1 MNKVYKVIYS
11 KVKQCNVVVSEIAK
25 SHGRHT
31 KSSVAK
37 KKAALAAA
45 TLTLPGLIAVETMPT
60 AEAALFDKTWGGSD
74 LQASGSE
81 AIAAGG
87 NSNHANGDHSSIVG
101 GYSNRAS
108 AKDSVVIGGYQNTAA
123 VGGNSNPDSQEYAY
137 NTTVGG
143 RSNTSLG
150 AYTSSLGGFL
160 SVVQGSYSTGVAG
173 GSTGKNAAFSLAA
186 GYGAVVTDSGV
197 KMNSDAG
204 LNGGKYTNIST
215 ALGYQATADEPGTIS
230 FGHDK
235 GDVSGYRISQDW
247 HDGETT
253 DVPKIVTT
261 YYNDDGYYNRLV
273 KIADGEN
280 AHDAVTMEQ
289 LNSYIK
295 ADASNVGA
303 NLKTYTIGDDG
314 ESITSSEASDD
325 QKKVNESAWGR
336 ALGTGA
342 VTAGNDQ
349 LVTGG
354 TVYDAIKDIPTSAS
368 LAGKADVTA
377 DNIGKNLKNANGA
390 DASDA
395 DQKANAVKWGEA
407 IGLGAVNENDD
418 KLMTSKGVYS
428 EVRPMSD
435 GNYIHS
441 NSTTAQN
448 LTALDTQVKNNADA
462 ISNITYTA
470 GNGITLDNKQ
480 ISAKAGT
487 GITVDDNG
495 ISIHYNTSHLTTGA
509 DGALDVVS
517 NGAIEDG
524 NTGLVTGATVFDY
537 LKNHASGS
545 AVHFFGVKDSA
556 ATSATVNYDGNGA
569 SGDKTVAIGSG
580 VSVTGDRSNSVGY
593 QNTVAGTLSDV
604 YGNGNTINEGT
615 HNAVVLGNSNKVGS
629 NSVAIGTWDKEKATN
644 SVFIGGDDVSTTES
658 GSGSPFTGWEVGK
671 TNPDGSYTVVDGGPI
686 HEATSDEVG
695 DGEELGA
702 KRNPFFGDEE
712 EWDDEGTNSS
722 SASAKAAP
730 VSAFSSNALFSDGP
744 SFDIGN
750 MTGTTTTT
758 DTADS
763 TIDKV
768 TVVGKSADASGVG
781 SVSLGYG
788 AKSDNG
794 NIAIGYNS
802 QATAVASEDKGY
814 LTGSNAPKSYVSIGD
829 GKDGSDTQYRRI
841 TNVADGSDA
850 QDAVTVAQ
858 LRKTANADASN
869 IGANLKQADGKN
881 AATDDITANEKA
893 WGAALGTGNIST
905 PADMLVTDTTI
916 KAEVRPANNGEYVK
930 ANQTTAQNLTALD
943 SQVKT
948 NAETISSLSSR
959 DVQYDMNEDGKT
971 VNRGKITL
979 AGGTDG
985 TTISNVKDGTANT
998 DAVNV
1003 GQLKTALQ
1011 KQTDS
1016 LKVNAG
1022 WGIDIDKTD
1031 GNTISL
1037 RRNLGRDMDST
1048 DKATLEADATKNAL
1062 VLGGRV
1068 GQGESKGG
1076 QTKEKAYGAFG
1087 LDSVI
1092 VGGANNTVNSNGD
1105 AAVVVGGLS
1114 NEASAQYSAVLGGNN
1129 NDALGTESTVAG
1141 GFDNNAYGVHAT
1153 LTGGS
1158 WNKAYGEA
1166 SSVFGGSLNDVVGRS
1181 STAVG
1186 GYGSHVYG
1194 TLSVGIAGGST
1205 SKDAAYALAAGNEA
1219 TVTVQNGT
1227 AIGYQSTAN
1236 KEGTIAFGHDK
1247 DDVYYTS
1254 TWSQKATEK
1263 DGHYY
1268 DANNQE
1274 ITKEQYDALQNA
1286 DLTFN
1291 DYSKTPT
1298 VTANTYSEAGYN
1310 RLVKVADGQ
1319 DDHDV
1324 VVMEQLKPYTKTD
1337 ASNIGTNL
1345 KKADGTT
1352 AADAADITANENA
1365 WGAAIGTG
1373 SIADQNGQL
1382 VTGGTV
1388 YTALQNKADIGMGN
1402 ITDAGKT
1409 VIRGLAKEAVTV
1421 IPGNFTTVDTIS
1433 QDNATAYRVNVQK
1446 GNIASGDGGLV
1457 TGGQVYDYIAEHP
1470 SGGSGQTIDLSGK
1483 ADISAGNVGSRFTKY
1498 SDAAKNDTTKQAEER
1513 KANEQDWGTA
1523 LGTGNIADSAG
1534 MLITDTAV
1542 NSEVRPTEDGT
1553 YVKKGKTTAQ
1563 NLSALDTQLGKV
1575 SGSAVQYGTV
1585 KDGTT
1590 VDTTKLRLAG
1600 KGGTTISNVKDGE
1613 ADDDAVNVKQ
1623 LKEQIADVTYTA
1635 GTGID
1640 ITNKVISAKLGK
1652 HLSVNMTDGNGNID
1666 VDDTGRI
1673 AKDDT
1678 NLVTG
1683 GTVYDALSGG
1693 LEQIIVGKD
1702 GQDGEKGKD
1711 GSIGLNGKDGNN
1723 GITTTIIKTEKGQTG
1738 EKGETGEKGAP
1749 GVDGQDITR
1758 IIYQNDTN
1766 GDGKHTVATLD
1777 DGMKYAGDVSDTGAT
1792 DAVANVKLDHKLQLS
1807 GTTFNDTK
1815 TYNAAD
1821 WTSDNIAV
1829 VSNAVDK
1836 DGNAVMNLKLA
1847 KDLKD
1852 LHSSTYTTTETTGTG
1867 DQQKSTTYTTTIDSK
1882 GLTIQSSTDGTTTNG
1897 PSVTKDG
1904 INAGGK
1910 AITNV
1915 GSILNGGKYDAD
1927 KQKGYAATLGDVDSM
1942 VKDAVD
1948 NASGIT
1954 KGNLDK
1960 KANINAS
1967 NIGSKLKNADGT
1979 ADATDEEKLANE
1991 NAWGVAIGTGK
2002 VADPTQSDTNGSKQL
2017 VTGGTVYTAIHDTL
2031 NGGIDNVVFGHD
2043 GKDGKDGSIGLV
2055 GPKGKDGTDGKTTTI
2070 IKTETGAAGV
2080 NGKDGEDGITRI
2092 VYNDKDNT
2100 DDKHTVATLDD
2111 GMKYVGDTG
2120 EAANVKLDHQLKL
2133 SGTTFGADKAHKSYD
2148 DKDWTSDN
2156 IAVVSSKVG
2165 NDGNAVMNLKLAKDL
2180 KDLNS
2185 STYTTTKTTGEGDQ
2199 QKTTTYTTVINGKG
2213 LTIQSGEQGSTT
2225 STSGPSIT
2233 IDGINAGGK
2242 AITNL
2247 TDGTLSDS
2255 STDAV
2260 TGKQLYAEQQE
2271 RVAADTAINDKL
2283 GTLDTQVKANA
2294 DAISTEKH
2302 DREAAITNITNNMN
2316 SLTDSAVQYDKDSNK
2331 GTVTLAGADGT
2342 TIKNLKAGEVAET
2355 SKDAVNGSQ
2364 LYAEQQERVAADTAI
2379 NNKIDTLDTQVKT
2392 NADAISKNTSD
2403 IQNLKD
2409 SSSTIN
2415 TKLETKADTDLGN
2428 ITDAGKQVIKNTM
2441 KDDMDKK
2448 ANVADMA
2455 QKANVDG
2462 SNIIDT
2468 LTWAEKLGTGK
2479 VASGD
2484 KNLVTGDTVNA
2495 AISGIR
2501 SSSLVQSDGETLRI
2515 GSNDT
2520 ATKVDISG
2528 QDAKGNKTGRV
2539 ITGVVSDASDPNS
2552 AANVGYV
2559 NGVTAASNEQIYR
2572 DMNMQYNR
2580 VENDISRATA
2590 GSNALA
2596 ALHPMQEF
2604 DPDDKAQFAVGYGHY
2619 RNANAGAVGAFYQP
2633 DENSMVNF
2641 GVSFGNG
2648 DAGIN
2653 AGVTFKFGPGG
2664 SGHHALTKTQ
2674 MAKVINTQAKEIE
2687 ALKQDNAD
2695 KDKRIDALEQKM
2707 AEILA
2712 RLDKS
2717 QA

>member
-60 AEAALFDKTWGGSD
+60 AEAGISDHNEVAGGKDNTTGGTYSTIAGGSMNSTGAYGA
-74 LQASGSE
+74 LV
-81 AIAAGG
+81 AGG
-87 NSNHANGDHSSIVG
+87 NSNVATSLVGDKNYEVDYDRQYYDECSTVAGGYKNTALGDYSTLVG
-101 GYSNRAS
+101 GS
-108 AKDSVVIGGYQNTAA
+108 DGVIQ
-123 VGGNSNPDSQEYAY
+123 
-137 NTTVGG
+137 G
-143 RSNTSLG
+143 R
-150 AYTSSLGGFL
+150 
-160 SVVQGSYSTGVAG
+160 YSTGIAG
-173 GSTGKNAAFSLAA
+173 GSTGARADHALAM
-186 GYGAVVTDSGV
+186 GYGAVVTDDGV
-197 KMNSDAG
+197 LKTITDF
-204 LNGGKYTNIST
+204 TNKATGEVTKQVAYSNVST
-215 ALGYQATADEPGTIS
+215 AIGYQATANQAGTIS

-235 GDVSGYRISQDW
+235 GDVSGYTVTWQQDEPDALGVY
-247 HDGETT
+247 HNSPKDGTHNRYDLAPT
-253 DVPKIVTT
+253 VTANT
-261 YYNDDGYYNRLV
+261 YDSSYYNRLV
-273 KIADGEN
+273 KLADGIN
-280 AHDAVTMEQ
+280 GRDAVTMRQ
-289 LNSYIK
+289 AAVSNGDK
-295 ADASNVGA
+295 ADTTADNIGA
-303 NLKTYTIGDDG
+303 NYKVVKTD
-314 ESITSSEASDD
+314 ESGNVVYDEQTGLPTLVAASDD
-325 QKKVNESAWGR
+325 QKKANESAWGT
-336 ALGTGA
+336 ALGTGK
-342 VTAGNDQ
+342 VESGNDQ

-377 DNIGKNLKNANGA
+377 DNIGKNLKNADGTG
-390 DASDA
+390 ASDA

-428 EVRPMSD
+428 EVRPSD

-487 GITVDDNG
+487 GITVDNNG

-517 NGAIEDG
+517 NGAIADG

-537 LKNHASGS
+537 LKNHTSGS
-545 AVHFFGVKDSA
+545 AVHFFGVKDSD
-556 ATSATVNYDGNGA
+556 ATSATVNYNGNGA

-593 QNTVAGTLSDV
+593 KNTVAGTLSDV

-658 GSGSPFTGWEVGK
+658 GSGSPFTGWEVGI

-712 EWDDEGTNSS
+712 EWNDEDTNSS

-750 MTGTTTTT
+750 TTGTT
-758 DTADS
+758 DS

-829 GKDGSDTQYRRI
+829 GKDDSDTQYRRI
-841 TNVADGSDA
+841 TNVADGSDN

-930 ANQTTAQNLTALD
+930 ADQTTAQNLTALD

-971 VNRGKITL
+971 VNKGKITL

-1003 GQLKTALQ
+1003 RQLKTALQ
-1011 KQTDS
+1011 NQTDS
-1016 LKVNAG
+1016 LTVKAG

-1031 GNTISL
+1031 GNTIRL

-1048 DKATLEADATKNAL
+1048 DKATLEADATKNAF

-1092 VGGANNTVNSNGD
+1092 VGGADNTVNSNGN
-1105 AAVVVGGLS
+1105 AAVVIGGLS

-1166 SSVFGGSLNDVVGRS
+1166 SSVFGGSLNDVAGKS
-1181 STAVG
+1181 SVAVG

-1194 TLSVGIAGGST
+1194 DFSVGIAGGST

-1337 ASNIGTNL
+1337 ASNIGKNF

-1433 QDNATAYRVNVQK
+1433 QGNATAYRVNVQK

-1483 ADISAGNVGSRFTKY
+1483 ADISAGNVGSKFTKY

-1513 KANEQDWGTA
+1513 KVNEQAWGTA
-1523 LGTGNIADSAG
+1523 LGTGNIAAPEG

-1542 NSEVRPTEDGT
+1542 NSEVRLTEDGT
-1553 YVKKGKTTAQ
+1553 YVKKNNTTVQ

-1575 SGSAVQYGTV
+1575 SGSAVQYDTV

-1600 KGGTTISNVKDGE
+1600 KDGTTISNVKDGE

-1623 LKEQIADVTYTA
+1623 LKEKIAGVTYTA

-1652 HLSVNMTDGNGNID
+1652 HLSVNTTDDNID

-1693 LEQIIVGKD
+1693 LEEITVGKA
-1702 GQDGEKGKD
+1702 GQDGENGKD

-1758 IIYQNDTN
+1758 IIYQNDMN
-1766 GDGKHTVATLD
+1766 NDSKHTVATLD
-1777 DGMKYAGDVSDTGAT
+1777 DGMKYAGDTG
-1792 DAVANVKLDHKLQLS
+1792 DIANVKLDHQLKLS

-1815 TYNAAD
+1815 RYNAAD

-1829 VSNAVDK
+1829 VSNAVDS

-1847 KDLKD
+1847 KDLKN
-1852 LHSSTYTTTETTGTG
+1852 LNSSTYTTTETTGTG
-1867 DQQKSTTYTTTIDSK
+1867 DQQKSTTYTTTIDSE

-1910 AITNV
+1910 AITNI
-1915 GSILNGGKYDAD
+1915 GSVVKDGKYTDD
-1927 KQKGYAATLGDVDSM
+1927 QKNNAATLGDVSDIVKAE
-1942 VKDAVD
+1942 VKDVNTD
-1948 NASGIT
+1948 LTDVKSD
-1954 KGNLDK
+1954 LDK
-1960 KANINAS
+1960 KANVDAS
-1967 NIGSKLKNADGT
+1967 NIGSNIKVYKTGDDKT
-1979 ADATDEEKLANE
+1979 PVSDDEATKKKQTENE
-1991 NAWGVAIGTGK
+1991 NAWGAAIGTGK
-2002 VADPTQSDTNGSKQL
+2002 VADPKSDTNGSKQL

-2242 AITNL
+2242 AIANVGSIL
-2247 TDGTLSDS
+2247 KDGTYDANTQKGYAATLGDVDS
-2255 STDAV
+2255 MVQNSIKD
-2260 TGKQLYAEQQE
+2260 
-2271 RVAADTAINDKL
+2271 
-2283 GTLDTQVKANA
+2283 KANKSYVDTELGKKA
-2294 DAISTEKH
+2294 DKSYVDTELGKK
-2302 DREAAITNITNNMN
+2302 A
-2316 SLTDSAVQYDKDSNK
+2316 DKTYVD
-2331 GTVTLAGADGT
+2331 DQ
-2342 TIKNLKAGEVAET
+2342 LK
-2355 SKDAVNGSQ
+2355 
-2364 LYAEQQERVAADTAI
+2364 
-2379 NNKIDTLDTQVKT
+2379 
-2392 NADAISKNTSD
+2392 
-2403 IQNLKD
+2403 
-2409 SSSTIN
+2409 
-2415 TKLETKADTDLGN
+2415 TKADADNVYTKNETYTKTEVDTKVTSIQNGLEDKAKKDLSN
-2428 ITDAGKQVIKNTM
+2428 ISDAGKQVIKDTM

-2495 AISGIR
+2495 VISGIKG
-2501 SSSLVQSDGETLRI
+2501 SSLVQSDGTTLTI
-2515 GSNDT
+2515 GSKDT

-2539 ITGVVSDASDPNS
+2539 ITGIVSDASDPNS

-2559 NGVTAASNEQIYR
+2559 NGITEANNEQIYR
-2572 DMNMQYNR
+2572 DMNMQYNH
-2580 VENDISRATA
+2580 VENDISRAAA

-2717 QA
+2717 QAGA

>member
-60 AEAALFDKTWGGSD
+60 AEAEIVDHNEVAGGKDNTTGGTYSTIAGGSMNSTGAYGA
-74 LQASGSE
+74 LV
-81 AIAAGG
+81 AGG
-87 NSNHANGDHSSIVG
+87 NSNVATSLVGDKNYEVDYDRQYYDECSTVAGGYKNTALGDYSTLVG
-101 GYSNRAS
+101 GS
-108 AKDSVVIGGYQNTAA
+108 DGVIQ
-123 VGGNSNPDSQEYAY
+123 
-137 NTTVGG
+137 G
-143 RSNTSLG
+143 R
-150 AYTSSLGGFL
+150 
-160 SVVQGSYSTGVAG
+160 YSTGIAG
-173 GSTGKNAAFSLAA
+173 GSTGARADHALAM
-186 GYGAVVTDSGV
+186 GFGAVVTDDGV
-197 KMNSDAG
+197 LKTITDF
-204 LNGGKYTNIST
+204 TNKATGEVTKQVAYSNVST
-215 ALGYQATADEPGTIS
+215 AIGYQATANQAGTIS

-235 GDVSGYRISQDW
+235 GDVSGYTVTWQQDEPDALGVY
-247 HDGETT
+247 HNSPKDGTHNRYDLAPT
-253 DVPKIVTT
+253 VTANT
-261 YYNDDGYYNRLV
+261 YDSSYYNRLV
-273 KIADGEN
+273 KLADGIN
-280 AHDAVTMEQ
+280 GRDAVTMRQ
-289 LNSYIK
+289 AAVSNGDK
-295 ADASNVGA
+295 ADTTADNIGA
-303 NLKTYTIGDDG
+303 NYKVVKTDELGNVVYDEQTGLP
-314 ESITSSEASDD
+314 TLVAASDD
-325 QKKVNESAWGR
+325 QKKANESAWGT
-336 ALGTGA
+336 ALGTGK
-342 VTAGNDQ
+342 VESGNDQ

-448 LTALDTQVKNNADA
+448 LTALDMQVKNNADA

-517 NGAIEDG
+517 NGAIADG

-556 ATSATVNYDGNGA
+556 ATSATVNYNGNGA

-593 QNTVAGTLSDV
+593 KNTVAGTLSDV

-712 EWDDEGTNSS
+712 EWDDEDTNSS

-750 MTGTTTTT
+750 TTGTT
-758 DTADS
+758 DS

-802 QATAVASEDKGY
+802 QAIAVASKDTGY

-829 GKDGSDTQYRRI
+829 GKADSDTQYRRI

-1048 DKATLEADATKNAL
+1048 DQATLEADATKNAL

-1068 GQGESKGG
+1068 GQGETKGG

-1092 VGGANNTVNSNGD
+1092 VGGADNTVNSNGD
-1105 AAVVVGGLS
+1105 AAVVIGGLS
-1114 NEASAQYSAVLGGNN
+1114 NEASARYSAVLGGNN
-1129 NDALGTESTVAG
+1129 NDALGKESTVTG

-1158 WNKAYGEA
+1158 WNKAYGDT
-1166 SSVFGGSLNDVVGRS
+1166 SSVFGGSVNDVVGSS

-1194 TLSVGIAGGST
+1194 NFSVGIAGGST

-1483 ADISAGNVGSRFTKY
+1483 ADISAGNVGSQFTKY

-1513 KANEQDWGTA
+1513 KANEQAWGTA
-1523 LGTGNIADSAG
+1523 LGTGNIADPAG

-1542 NSEVRPTEDGT
+1542 NSEVRLTEDGT

-1600 KGGTTISNVKDGE
+1600 KDGTTISNVKDGE

-1623 LKEQIADVTYTA
+1623 LKEKIADVTYTA

-1652 HLSVNMTDGNGNID
+1652 HLSVNTTNGNID

-1693 LEQIIVGKD
+1693 LEQITVGKD
-1702 GQDGEKGKD
+1702 GQGGKNGKD

-1723 GITTTIIKTEKGQTG
+1723 GITTTIIKTEKGQPG
-1738 EKGETGEKGAP
+1738 KKGETGAP
-1749 GVDGQDITR
+1749 GVDGKDITR
-1758 IIYQNDTN
+1758 IVYQNNTN
-1766 GDGKHTVATLD
+1766 NDGKHTVATLD

-1821 WTSDNIAV
+1821 WTSDNITV
-1829 VSNAVDK
+1829 VLNAVDS

-1852 LHSSTYTTTETTGTG
+1852 LHSSTYTTTETTGEG
-1867 DQQKSTTYTTTIDSK
+1867 DQQKSMTYTTTIDSM

-1910 AITNV
+1910 AITNI
-1915 GSILNGGKYDAD
+1915 GSVVKDGKYTDD
-1927 KQKGYAATLGDVDSM
+1927 QKNNAATLGDVSDIVKAE
-1942 VKDAVD
+1942 VKDVNTD
-1948 NASGIT
+1948 LTDVKSG
-1954 KGNLDK
+1954 LDK
-1960 KANINAS
+1960 KANIDAS

-1991 NAWGVAIGTGK
+1991 NAWGIAIGTGK

-2043 GKDGKDGSIGLV
+2043 GQDGQDGSIGLV
-2055 GPKGKDGTDGKTTTI
+2055 GPKGQDGKDGKTTTI

-2080 NGKDGEDGITRI
+2080 NGKDGKDGITRI

-2100 DDKHTVATLDD
+2100 NDKHTVATLDD

-2120 EAANVKLDHQLKL
+2120 DVANVKLDHQLKL

-2185 STYTTTKTTGEGDQ
+2185 STYTSTKTTGEDDQ
-2199 QKTTTYTTVINGKG
+2199 KKTTTYTTVINGKG

-2242 AITNL
+2242 AI
-2247 TDGTLSDS
+2247 
-2255 STDAV
+2255 
-2260 TGKQLYAEQQE
+2260 
-2271 RVAADTAINDKL
+2271 
-2283 GTLDTQVKANA
+2283 AN
-2294 DAISTEKH
+2294 
-2302 DREAAITNITNNMN
+2302 
-2316 SLTDSAVQYDKDSNK
+2316 V
-2331 GTVTLAGADGT
+2331 
-2342 TIKNLKAGEVAET
+2342 
-2355 SKDAVNGSQ
+2355 GS
-2364 LYAEQQERVAADTAI
+2364 I
-2379 NNKIDTLDTQVKT
+2379 
-2392 NADAISKNTSD
+2392 
-2403 IQNLKD
+2403 LKD
-2409 SSSTIN
+2409 DTYDAN
-2415 TKLETKADTDLGN
+2415 TQKGYAATLGDVDSMVQNAIKDKADKSYVDDQLKTKADKTYVDDQLKTKADKTYVDDQLKTKADADNVYTKNETYSKTEVDKKVTNIGNSKADKDLSN
-2428 ITDAGKQVIKNTM
+2428 ISDAGKQVIKNTM

-2495 AISGIR
+2495 AISGIKG
-2501 SSSLVQSDGETLRI
+2501 SSLVQSDGKTLTI
-2515 GSNDT
+2515 GSKDT

-2528 QDAKGNKTGRV
+2528 KDEKGNKTGRV

-2559 NGVTAASNEQIYR
+2559 NGITSASNEQIYR

-2664 SGHHALTKTQ
+2664 PGHHALTKTQ

-2717 QA
+2717 QAGA

>member
-60 AEAALFDKTWGGSD
+60 AEAGISDHNEVAGGKDNTTGGTYSTIAGGSMNSTGAYGA
-74 LQASGSE
+74 LV
-81 AIAAGG
+81 AGG
-87 NSNHANGDHSSIVG
+87 NSNVATSLVGDKNYEVDYDRQYYDECSTVAGGYKNTALGDYSTLVG
-101 GYSNRAS
+101 GS
-108 AKDSVVIGGYQNTAA
+108 DGVIQ
-123 VGGNSNPDSQEYAY
+123 
-137 NTTVGG
+137 G
-143 RSNTSLG
+143 R
-150 AYTSSLGGFL
+150 
-160 SVVQGSYSTGVAG
+160 YSTGIAG
-173 GSTGKNAAFSLAA
+173 GSTGARADHALAM
-186 GYGAVVTDSGV
+186 GYGAVVTDDGV
-197 KMNSDAG
+197 LKTITDF
-204 LNGGKYTNIST
+204 TNKATGEVTKQVAYSNVST
-215 ALGYQATADEPGTIS
+215 AIGYQATANQAGTIS

-235 GDVSGYRISQDW
+235 GDVSGYTVTWQQDEPDALGVY
-247 HDGETT
+247 HNSPKDGTHNRYDLAPT
-253 DVPKIVTT
+253 VTANT
-261 YYNDDGYYNRLV
+261 YDSSYYNRLV
-273 KIADGEN
+273 KLADGIN
-280 AHDAVTMEQ
+280 GRDAVTMRQ
-289 LNSYIK
+289 AAVSNGDK
-295 ADASNVGA
+295 ADTTADNIGA
-303 NLKTYTIGDDG
+303 NYKVVKTD
-314 ESITSSEASDD
+314 ESGNVVYDEQTGLPTLVAASDD
-325 QKKVNESAWGR
+325 QKKANESAWGT
-336 ALGTGA
+336 ALGTGK
-342 VTAGNDQ
+342 VESGNDQ

-377 DNIGKNLKNANGA
+377 DNIGKNLKNADGTG
-390 DASDA
+390 ASDA

-428 EVRPMSD
+428 EVRPSD

-487 GITVDDNG
+487 GITVDNNG

-517 NGAIEDG
+517 NGAIADG

-537 LKNHASGS
+537 LKNHTSGS
-545 AVHFFGVKDSA
+545 AVHFFGVKDSD
-556 ATSATVNYDGNGA
+556 ATSATVNYNGNGA

-593 QNTVAGTLSDV
+593 KNTVAGTLSDV

-658 GSGSPFTGWEVGK
+658 GSGSPFTGWEVGI

-712 EWDDEGTNSS
+712 EWNDEDTNSS

-750 MTGTTTTT
+750 TTGTT
-758 DTADS
+758 DS

-829 GKDGSDTQYRRI
+829 GKDDSDTQYRRI
-841 TNVADGSDA
+841 TNVADGSDN

-930 ANQTTAQNLTALD
+930 ADQTTAQNLTALD

-971 VNRGKITL
+971 VNKGKITL

-1003 GQLKTALQ
+1003 RQLKTALQ
-1011 KQTDS
+1011 NQTDS
-1016 LKVNAG
+1016 LTVKAG

-1031 GNTISL
+1031 GNTIRL

-1048 DKATLEADATKNAL
+1048 DKATLEADATKNAF

-1092 VGGANNTVNSNGD
+1092 VGGADNTVNSNGN
-1105 AAVVVGGLS
+1105 AAVVIGGLS

-1166 SSVFGGSLNDVVGRS
+1166 SSVFGGSLNDVAGKS
-1181 STAVG
+1181 SVAVG

-1194 TLSVGIAGGST
+1194 DFSVGIAGGST

-1337 ASNIGTNL
+1337 ASNIGKNF

-1433 QDNATAYRVNVQK
+1433 QGNATAYRVNVQK

-1483 ADISAGNVGSRFTKY
+1483 ADISAGNVGSKFTKY

-1513 KANEQDWGTA
+1513 KVNEQAWGTA
-1523 LGTGNIADSAG
+1523 LGTGNIAAPEG

-1542 NSEVRPTEDGT
+1542 NSEVRLTEDGT
-1553 YVKKGKTTAQ
+1553 YVKKNNTTVQ

-1575 SGSAVQYGTV
+1575 SGSAVQYDTV

-1600 KGGTTISNVKDGE
+1600 KDGTTISNVKDGE

-1623 LKEQIADVTYTA
+1623 LKEKIAGVTYKEGHGITFGNDKTISA
-1635 GTGID
+1635 VGGTGITVN
-1640 ITNKVISAKLGK
+1640 TNGINVNLGK
-1652 HLSVNMTDGNGNID
+1652 HLSATGTNGAID
-1666 VDDTGRI
+1666 VNDSGTVTENNAG
-1673 AKDDT
+1673 
-1678 NLVTG
+1678 LVTG
-1683 GTVYDALSGG
+1683 GTVYTALHDALNGG
-1693 LEQIIVGKD
+1693 TDDVVFGHDGKD
-1702 GQDGEKGKD
+1702 GKD
-1711 GSIGLNGKDGNN
+1711 GSIGLVGPKGKDGAD
-1723 GITTTIIKTEKGQTG
+1723 GKTTTIIKTETG
-1738 EKGETGEKGAP
+1738 AA
-1749 GVDGQDITR
+1749 GVNGKDGKDGITR
-1758 IIYQNDTN
+1758 IYYYDKDDTTDKHTVATLDDGMKYAGDVSDAGAADAVANVKLDHQLKLSGTTFNDTKKYNADDWTSDNIAVVSSAVDSYGNAVMNLKLAKDLKDLNSSEYTTTEGDKTYTTIIN
-1766 GDGKHTVATLD
+1766 GKGLTIQPTEKGSTTSTSGPSITIDGIDAGGKAITNVGSILNGTTYDPKTQNGYAATLGDVDSMVKDAVGNASGITKGNLDKKANIAASNIGSKLKNADGTADATDEEKLANENDWGAAIGTGKVADPTKSDTNDPAQNGSQQLVTGGTVYTAIHDTLNGGIDNVVFGHDGKDGTDGSIGLVGPKGKDGADGKTTTIIKTETGAAGVNGTDGKDGKDGITRIYYYDKDDTTDKHTVATLD

-1792 DAVANVKLDHKLQLS
+1792 DAVANVKLDHKLKLS
-1807 GTTFNDTK
+1807 GTTFGTDK
-1815 TYNAAD
+1815 ARKSYDERD

-1829 VSNAVDK
+1829 VSSDVDQ

-1847 KDLKD
+1847 KDLKN
-1852 LHSSTYTTTETTGTG
+1852 LSSSEYKTADG
-1867 DQQKSTTYTTTIDSK
+1867 DTTYTTS
-1882 GLTIQSSTDGTTTNG
+1882 
-1897 PSVTKDG
+1897 
-1904 INAGGK
+1904 
-1910 AITNV
+1910 
-1915 GSILNGGKYDAD
+1915 
-1927 KQKGYAATLGDVDSM
+1927 
-1942 VKDAVD
+1942 
-1948 NASGIT
+1948 
-1954 KGNLDK
+1954 
-1960 KANINAS
+1960 
-1967 NIGSKLKNADGT
+1967 
-1979 ADATDEEKLANE
+1979 
-1991 NAWGVAIGTGK
+1991 
-2002 VADPTQSDTNGSKQL
+2002 
-2017 VTGGTVYTAIHDTL
+2017 
-2031 NGGIDNVVFGHD
+2031 
-2043 GKDGKDGSIGLV
+2043 
-2055 GPKGKDGTDGKTTTI
+2055 
-2070 IKTETGAAGV
+2070 
-2080 NGKDGEDGITRI
+2080 
-2092 VYNDKDNT
+2092 
-2100 DDKHTVATLDD
+2100 
-2111 GMKYVGDTG
+2111 
-2120 EAANVKLDHQLKL
+2120 
-2133 SGTTFGADKAHKSYD
+2133 
-2148 DKDWTSDN
+2148 
-2156 IAVVSSKVG
+2156 
-2165 NDGNAVMNLKLAKDL
+2165 
-2180 KDLNS
+2180 
-2185 STYTTTKTTGEGDQ
+2185 
-2199 QKTTTYTTVINGKG
+2199 INGKG
-2213 LTIQSGEQGSTT
+2213 LTIQSTDKGATT
-2225 STSGPSIT
+2225 PTNGPSIT
-2233 IDGINAGGK
+2233 IDGINGGGK
-2242 AITNL
+2242 AITNIANSV
-2247 TDGTLSDS
+2247 TKNADGTYTVAAKTNAATVGDVQTIVDKA
-2255 STDAV
+2255 TDAV
-2260 TGKQLYAEQQE
+2260 TKELYEKADKTYVDTELGKKADKSYVDTELGKKADRTYVDDQL
-2271 RVAADTAINDKL
+2271 K
-2283 GTLDTQVKANA
+2283 
-2294 DAISTEKH
+2294 
-2302 DREAAITNITNNMN
+2302 
-2316 SLTDSAVQYDKDSNK
+2316 
-2331 GTVTLAGADGT
+2331 
-2342 TIKNLKAGEVAET
+2342 
-2355 SKDAVNGSQ
+2355 
-2364 LYAEQQERVAADTAI
+2364 
-2379 NNKIDTLDTQVKT
+2379 
-2392 NADAISKNTSD
+2392 
-2403 IQNLKD
+2403 
-2409 SSSTIN
+2409 
-2415 TKLETKADTDLGN
+2415 TKADADKVYTKDQVYTKEEVNSKVTNIGNSKADKDLSN
-2428 ITDAGKQVIKNTM
+2428 ISGAGKQVIKNTM

-2455 QKANVDG
+2455 QKANVNA
-2462 SNIIDT
+2462 SNIDT
-2468 LTWAEKLGTGK
+2468 SKWAEKLGTGSIVK
-2479 VASGD
+2479 DD
-2484 KNLVTGDTVNA
+2484 KNLVTGGTVYT
-2495 AISGIR
+2495 AISDLR
-2501 SSSLVQSDGETLRI
+2501 DSSLVQSDGKTLTI
-2515 GSNDT
+2515 GSKDT

-2559 NGVTAASNEQIYR
+2559 NGVTEANNEQIYR
-2572 DMNMQYNR
+2572 DMNMQYNH
-2580 VENDISRATA
+2580 VENDISRAAA

-2717 QA
+2717 QAGA